1 MPSLRGHWTLS
12 PLNGGRATQA
22 EYQVHADPG
31 GSLPGW
37 IVNMVSKEIPFQ
49 TIASLREQ
57 VKRRHY
63 PEYEKWIMSTPEY
76 QSVAGAFVGAAAAP
90 SPAAAGASAPGG
102 AP

>member
-1 MPSLRGHWTLS
+1 
-12 PLNGGRATQA
+12 
-22 EYQVHADPG
+22 
-31 GSLPGW
+31 
-37 IVNMVSKEIPFQ
+37 MVSKEIPFQ